1 MFAEFLW
8 QVALQVQGT
17 EAPVACHLPGVSVLV
32 TNQRYVTTSKGGRRD
47 SCRETVVPVMG
58 TREVQW
64 EGNPHP
70 LKGMPVMFQETGQ
83 AVESSDEW
91 PRTSRGQSR
100 CPLKATGRGLDSHK
114 LGLMVV

>member
-1 MFAEFLW
+1 MAGGFAGSGDRSTCSMPPSWGFCPGDEPAVRHYVKGR
-8 QVALQVQGT
+8 QERQLQR
-17 EAPVACHLPGVSVLV
+17 
-32 TNQRYVTTSKGGRRD
+32 NGGPCD
-47 SCRETVVPVMG
+47 G

-70 LKGMPVMFQETGQ
+70 LKGMLVMFQETGQ
-83 AVESSDEW
+83 VVESSDEW